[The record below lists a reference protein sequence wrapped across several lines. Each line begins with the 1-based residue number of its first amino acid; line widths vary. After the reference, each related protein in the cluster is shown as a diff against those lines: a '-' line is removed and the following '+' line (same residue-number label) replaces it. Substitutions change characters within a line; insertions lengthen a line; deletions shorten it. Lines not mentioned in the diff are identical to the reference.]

1 MHRESFDVFP
11 RDPSRPEF
19 YDGERRRKRESF
31 AWGGEQR
38 SDEKSGMR
46 GRIAYEEKCGVW
58 AT

>member
-1 MHRESFDVFP
+1 MS
-11 RDPSRPEF
+11 EF